1 MTTILPRSFYQRD
14 DVLAVSRELLG
25 MVLCSKVD
33 GVVTKGRIV
42 ETEAYRGP
50 EDRACHAYNNR
61 RTERTEVMF
70 WDGGVA
76 YVYLCYGIHSLF
88 NVVTYCEGVPHAV
101 LIRAIEP
108 IEGVETMRKRRG
120 RQPLAGG
127 PGTLTQ
133 ALGITTA
140 HNGVSLDGN
149 LIWIEEGQPVE
160 QVTAGP
166 RVGID
171 YAGEWAEVPWRFQ
184 VDTST
189 PSH

>member
-50 EDRACHAYNNR
+50 EDRACHAYNDR

-88 NVVTYCEGVPHAV
+88 NVVTHCEGVPHAV
-101 LIRAIEP
+101 LVRAIEP

-120 RQPLAGG
+120 REPLAGG

-140 HNGVSLDGN
+140 HNGVALDGD

-160 QVTAGP
+160 KVTTGP
-166 RVGID
+166 RIGVD
-171 YAGEWAEVPWRFQ
+171 YAGEWAEMPWRFR
-184 VDTST
+184 VSTSC
-189 PSH
+189 